1 MSFMD
6 GNATITFLILLVL
19 VVFSAFFSSAET
31 AYTCLN
37 RVRLKNM
44 ANSGNKRAEKVLALA
59 EDYDRLISSILIGNN
74 IVNILSTSL
83 ATALFVRLLGSSG
96 VSVSTAVMTVVILLI
111 GEVAPKSIA
120 RVMNEKLAFAFYPL
134 LCLIVKLLTPLNFLM
149 GCWQSLIGKLVRE
162 DEDHGV
168 TEEELITMVEE
179 AQNDGEIDEH
189 EGELIRS
196 AIEFTDLSVED
207 ILTPRVDIVAVD
219 VEKTEDEVAARF
231 AESGFSRLPVYEESV
246 DNIIGILHEKDFYRN
261 RGRRSV
267 REMMT
272 TPTCV
277 MPNTR
282 LSVLLKLLQQTKGH
296 MAVVMDEYG
305 GVIGIV
311 TLEDILEELVGEI
324 WDEHDE
330 IIEEFK
336 RLPDGSYRIACG
348 ANLDDLLEMFSI
360 KKEYESVTVS
370 GWVLEEMGT
379 FPQQGD
385 TFDCEQL
392 HVTVE
397 KVDKRRVLQIL
408 VQVRPTET
416 SEEE

>member
-1 MSFMD
+1 MD
-6 GNATITFLILLVL
+6 GNTAITFLVLLIL
-19 VVFSAFFSSAET
+19 VFCSAFFSSAET

-96 VSVSTAVMTVVILLI
+96 VTVSTVVMTIAILLL
-111 GEVAPKSIA
+111 GEVAPKSFA
-120 RVMNEKLAFAFYPL
+120 RVMNEKLAFAFFPVL
-134 LCLIVKLLTPLNFLM
+134 SLIVRVFTPLNFVM
-149 GCWQSLIGKLVRE
+149 GCWQNLIGRLVKE
-162 DEDHGV
+162 DEEPSV
-168 TEEELITMVEE
+168 TEEEIMTMVEE
-179 AQNDGEIDEH
+179 AQSDGEIDEH
-189 EGELIRS
+189 ESELIRS
-196 AIEFTDLSVED
+196 AIEFTDLCVED

-219 VEKTEDEVAARF
+219 IGDTEDKIAARF

-246 DNIIGILHEKDFYRN
+246 DDIIGILHEKDFYRN
-261 RGRRSV
+261 RGHRSV

-330 IIEEFK
+330 IVEEFQ
-336 RLPDGSYRIACG
+336 RLPDGRYRVECS
-348 ANLDDLLEMFSI
+348 ANLDDLLEIFSI

-379 FPQQGD
+379 FPQEGD

-397 KVDKRRVLQIL
+397 KVDKRRVVQIL
-408 VQVRPTET
+408 IEVHPAEQT
-416 SEEE
+416 SEE

>member
-1 MSFMD
+1 MD
-6 GNATITFLILLVL
+6 GNTAITFLVLLILVL
-19 VVFSAFFSSAET
+19 CSAFFSSAET

-44 ANSGNKRAEKVLALA
+44 ANSGNKRAEKVLAMA

-83 ATALFVRLLGSSG
+83 ATALFVRLLGNSG
-96 VSVSTAVMTVVILLI
+96 VTVSTVVMTVAILLL

-120 RVMNEKLAFAFYPL
+120 RVMNEKLAFAFFPVL
-134 LCLIVKLLTPLNFLM
+134 SFLIKLFTPLNFLM
-149 GCWQSLIGKLVRE
+149 GCWQNLIGKLVKE
-162 DEDHGV
+162 DEEHGV
-168 TEEELITMVEE
+168 TEEEIMTMVEE
-179 AQNDGEIDEH
+179 AKSDGEIDEH
-189 EGELIRS
+189 ESELIRS
-196 AIEFTDLSVED
+196 AIEFTDLCVED

-219 VEKTEDEVAARF
+219 IGDSEDVIAARF

-246 DNIIGILHEKDFYRN
+246 DDIIGILHEKDFYRN

-267 REMMT
+267 RDMMT

-330 IIEEFK
+330 IVEEFQ
-336 RLPDGSYRIACG
+336 RLPDGRYRVECS
-348 ANLDDLLEMFSI
+348 ANLDDLLEIFSI

-370 GWVLEEMGT
+370 GWVLEEMGM
-379 FPQQGD
+379 FPQEGD
-385 TFDCEQL
+385 SFDCEQL
-392 HVTVE
+392 HVTIE

-408 VQVRPTET
+408 IEVR
-416 SEEE
+416 SDKKNVEE

>member
-1 MSFMD
+1 MD
-6 GNATITFLILLVL
+6 GNTAITFLVLLILVL
-19 VVFSAFFSSAET
+19 CSAFFSSAET

-44 ANSGNKRAEKVLALA
+44 ANSGNKRAEKVLAMA

-83 ATALFVRLLGSSG
+83 ATALFVRLLGNSG
-96 VSVSTAVMTVVILLI
+96 VSVSTVVMTVAILLL

-120 RVMNEKLAFAFYPL
+120 RVMNEKLAFAFFPVL
-134 LCLIVKLLTPLNFLM
+134 SFLIKLFTPLNFLM
-149 GCWQSLIGKLVRE
+149 GCWQNLIGKLVKE
-162 DEDHGV
+162 DEEHGV
-168 TEEELITMVEE
+168 TEEEIMTMVEE
-179 AQNDGEIDEH
+179 AKSDGEIDEH
-189 EGELIRS
+189 ESELIRS
-196 AIEFTDLSVED
+196 AIEFTDLCVED

-219 VEKTEDEVAARF
+219 IGDSEDVIAARF

-246 DNIIGILHEKDFYRN
+246 DDIIGILHEKDFYRN

-267 REMMT
+267 RDMMT

-330 IIEEFK
+330 IVEEFQ
-336 RLPDGSYRIACG
+336 RLPDGRYRVECS
-348 ANLDDLLEMFSI
+348 ANLDDLLEIFSI

-370 GWVLEEMGT
+370 GWVLEEMGM
-379 FPQQGD
+379 FPQEGD
-385 TFDCEQL
+385 SFDCEQL
-392 HVTVE
+392 HVTIE

-408 VQVRPTET
+408 IEVR
-416 SEEE
+416 SDKKNVEE

>member
-1 MSFMD
+1 MD
-6 GNATITFLILLVL
+6 GNTAITFLVLLILVL
-19 VVFSAFFSSAET
+19 CSAFFSSAET

-96 VSVSTAVMTVVILLI
+96 VTVSTVVMTIAILLL

-120 RVMNEKLAFAFYPL
+120 RVMNEKLAFAFFPVL
-134 LCLIVKLLTPLNFLM
+134 SLIVKVFTPLNFVM
-149 GCWQSLIGKLVRE
+149 GCWQNLIGRLVKE
-162 DEDHGV
+162 DEEHGV
-168 TEEELITMVEE
+168 TEEEIMTMVEE
-179 AQNDGEIDEH
+179 AQSDGEIDEH
-189 EGELIRS
+189 ESELIRS
-196 AIEFTDLSVED
+196 AIEFTDLCVED

-219 VEKTEDEVAARF
+219 IGDTEDEIAARF

-246 DNIIGILHEKDFYRN
+246 DDIIGILHEKDFYRN

-330 IIEEFK
+330 IVEEFQ
-336 RLPDGSYRIACG
+336 RLPDGRYRVECR
-348 ANLDDLLEMFSI
+348 ANLDDLLEIFSI
-360 KKEYESVTVS
+360 KMEYESVTVS

-379 FPQQGD
+379 FPQEGD

-397 KVDKRRVLQIL
+397 KVDKRRVIQIL
-408 VQVRPTET
+408 IEVRPAEQA
-416 SEEE
+416 EEP

>member
-1 MSFMD
+1 MD
-6 GNATITFLILLVL
+6 GNTAITFLVLLILVL
-19 VVFSAFFSSAET
+19 CSAFFSSAET

-96 VSVSTAVMTVVILLI
+96 VTVSTVVMTIAILLL

-120 RVMNEKLAFAFYPL
+120 RVMNEKLAFAFFPVL
-134 LCLIVKLLTPLNFLM
+134 SLIVKVFTPLNFVM
-149 GCWQSLIGKLVRE
+149 GCWQNLIGRLVKE
-162 DEDHGV
+162 DEEHGV
-168 TEEELITMVEE
+168 TEEEIMTMVEE
-179 AQNDGEIDEH
+179 AQSDGEIDEH
-189 EGELIRS
+189 ESELIRS
-196 AIEFTDLSVED
+196 AIEFTDLCVED

-219 VEKTEDEVAARF
+219 IGDTEDEIAARF

-246 DNIIGILHEKDFYRN
+246 DDIIGILHEKDFYRN

-330 IIEEFK
+330 IVEEFQ
-336 RLPDGSYRIACG
+336 RLPDGRYRVECS
-348 ANLDDLLEMFSI
+348 ANLDDLLEIFSI

-379 FPQQGD
+379 FPQEGD

-397 KVDKRRVLQIL
+397 KVDKRRVIQIL
-408 VQVRPTET
+408 IEVRPAEQA
-416 SEEE
+416 EAP

>member
-1 MSFMD
+1 MD
-6 GNATITFLILLVL
+6 GNTAITFLVLLIL
-19 VVFSAFFSSAET
+19 VFCSAFFSSAET

-96 VSVSTAVMTVVILLI
+96 VTVSTVVMTIAILLL

-120 RVMNEKLAFAFYPL
+120 RVMNEKLAFAFFPVL
-134 LCLIVKLLTPLNFLM
+134 SLIVRVFTPLNFVM
-149 GCWQSLIGKLVRE
+149 GCWQNLIGRLVKE
-162 DEDHGV
+162 DEEPSV
-168 TEEELITMVEE
+168 TEEEIMTMVEE
-179 AQNDGEIDEH
+179 AQSDGEIDEH
-189 EGELIRS
+189 ESELIRS
-196 AIEFTDLSVED
+196 AIEFTDLCVED

-219 VEKTEDEVAARF
+219 IGDTEDKIAARF

-246 DNIIGILHEKDFYRN
+246 DDIIGILHEKDFYRN
-261 RGRRSV
+261 RGHRSV

-330 IIEEFK
+330 IVEEFQ
-336 RLPDGSYRIACG
+336 RLPDGRYRVECS
-348 ANLDDLLEMFSI
+348 ANLDDLLEILSI

-379 FPQQGD
+379 FPQEGD

-397 KVDKRRVLQIL
+397 KVDKRRVVQIL
-408 VQVRPTET
+408 IEVHPAEQT
-416 SEEE
+416 SEE

>member
-1 MSFMD
+1 MD
-6 GNATITFLILLVL
+6 GNATLTFAILIFLV
-19 VVFSAFFSSAET
+19 FCSAFFSSAET

-44 ANSGNKRAEKVLALA
+44 ASSGNKRAEKILALS

-96 VSVSTAVMTVVILLI
+96 VTVSTVVMTIAILLL

-120 RVMNEKLAFAFYPL
+120 RVMNEKIAFAFYPVL
-134 LCLIVKLLTPLNFLM
+134 SFIVKILTPLNFLM
-149 GCWQSLIGKLVRE
+149 GCWQSLIGRLIKSDAE
-162 DEDHGV
+162 HGV

-179 AQNDGEIDEH
+179 AESDGEIDEH
-189 EGELIRS
+189 ESELIRS
-196 AIEFTDLSVED
+196 AIEFTDMCVED
-207 ILTPRVDIVAVD
+207 ILTPRVDVVAVD
-219 VEKTEDEVAARF
+219 VEATKEEIAAQF

-246 DNIIGILHEKDFYRN
+246 DDIIGILHEKDFYRN
-261 RGRRSV
+261 RDRLNV

-272 TPTCV
+272 TPICV
-277 MPNTR
+277 MPSTR
-282 LSVLLKLLQQTKGH
+282 LSVLLKLLQQQKGH

-330 IIEEFK
+330 IVEEFK
-336 RLPDGSYRIACG
+336 RLPDGSYRVQCG
-348 ANLDDLLEMFSI
+348 ANLDDLLEIFGL
-360 KKEYESVTVS
+360 KKEYESVTVN
-370 GWVLEEMGT
+370 GWVLEEMGA
-379 FPQQGD
+379 FPQPGD
-385 TFDCEQL
+385 TFDCEHL

-397 KVDKRRVLQIL
+397 QVDKRRVTQIL
-408 VQVRPTET
+408 IEPREKP
-416 SEEE
+416 EEEE

>member
-1 MSFMD
+1 MD
-6 GNATITFLILLVL
+6 GNTAITFLVLLIL
-19 VVFSAFFSSAET
+19 VFCSAFFSSAET

-37 RVRLKNM
+37 RARLKNM

-96 VSVSTAVMTVVILLI
+96 VTVSTVVMTIAILLL

-120 RVMNEKLAFAFYPL
+120 RVMNEKLAFAFFPVL
-134 LCLIVKLLTPLNFLM
+134 SLIVRVFTPLNFVM
-149 GCWQSLIGKLVRE
+149 GCWQNLIGRLVKE
-162 DEDHGV
+162 DEEPSV
-168 TEEELITMVEE
+168 TEEEIMTMVEE
-179 AQNDGEIDEH
+179 AQSDGEIDEH
-189 EGELIRS
+189 ESELIRS
-196 AIEFTDLSVED
+196 AIEFTDLCVED

-219 VEKTEDEVAARF
+219 IGDTEDKIAARF

-246 DNIIGILHEKDFYRN
+246 DDIIGILHEKDFYRN

-330 IIEEFK
+330 IVEEFQ
-336 RLPDGSYRIACG
+336 RLPDGRYRVECS
-348 ANLDDLLEMFSI
+348 ANLDDLLEIFSI

-379 FPQQGD
+379 FPQEGD

-397 KVDKRRVLQIL
+397 KVDKRRVVQIL
-408 VQVRPTET
+408 IEVHPAEQT
-416 SEEE
+416 SEE

>member
-1 MSFMD
+1 MD
-6 GNATITFLILLVL
+6 GNTVITFLVLLILVL
-19 VVFSAFFSSAET
+19 CSAFFSSAET

-96 VSVSTAVMTVVILLI
+96 VTVSTVVMTIAILLL

-120 RVMNEKLAFAFYPL
+120 RVMNEKLAFAFFPVL
-134 LCLIVKLLTPLNFLM
+134 SLIVRVFTPLNFVM
-149 GCWQSLIGKLVRE
+149 GCWQTLIGRLVKE
-162 DEDHGV
+162 DEEHGV
-168 TEEELITMVEE
+168 TEEEIMTMVEE
-179 AQNDGEIDEH
+179 AQSDGEIDEH
-189 EGELIRS
+189 ESELIRS
-196 AIEFTDLSVED
+196 AIEFTDLCVED

-219 VEKTEDEVAARF
+219 IDDDEDEIAARF

-246 DNIIGILHEKDFYRN
+246 DDIIGILHEKDFYRN

-267 REMMT
+267 RDMMT

-330 IIEEFK
+330 IVEEFQ
-336 RLPDGSYRIACG
+336 RLPDGRYRVECS
-348 ANLDDLLEMFSI
+348 ANLDDLLEIFSI

-379 FPQQGD
+379 FPQEGD

-397 KVDKRRVLQIL
+397 KVDKRRVIQIL
-408 VQVRPTET
+408 IEVRPAEQTA
-416 SEEE
+416 EE

>member
-1 MSFMD
+1 M
-6 GNATITFLILLVL
+6 
-19 VVFSAFFSSAET
+19 
-31 AYTCLN
+31 
-37 RVRLKNM
+37 
-44 ANSGNKRAEKVLALA
+44 
-59 EDYDRLISSILIGNN
+59 
-74 IVNILSTSL
+74 
-83 ATALFVRLLGSSG
+83 
-96 VSVSTAVMTVVILLI
+96 
-111 GEVAPKSIA
+111 
-120 RVMNEKLAFAFYPL
+120 MNEKLAFAFFPVL
-134 LCLIVKLLTPLNFLM
+134 SLIVKVFTPLNFVM
-149 GCWQSLIGKLVRE
+149 GCWQNLIGRLVKE
-162 DEDHGV
+162 DEEHGV
-168 TEEELITMVEE
+168 TEEEIMTMVEE
-179 AQNDGEIDEH
+179 AQSDGEIDEH
-189 EGELIRS
+189 ESELIRS
-196 AIEFTDLSVED
+196 AIEFTDLCVED

-219 VEKTEDEVAARF
+219 IGDTEDEIAARF

-246 DNIIGILHEKDFYRN
+246 DDIIGILHEKDFYRN

-330 IIEEFK
+330 IVEEFQ
-336 RLPDGSYRIACG
+336 RLPDGRYRVECS
-348 ANLDDLLEMFSI
+348 ANLDDLLEIFSI

-370 GWVLEEMGT
+370 GWVLEDMGT
-379 FPQQGD
+379 FPQEGD

-397 KVDKRRVLQIL
+397 KVDKRRVIQIL
-408 VQVRPTET
+408 IEVRPAEQA
-416 SEEE
+416 EEP

>member
-1 MSFMD
+1 MD
-6 GNATITFLILLVL
+6 GNTAITFLVLLILVL
-19 VVFSAFFSSAET
+19 CSAFFSSAET

-96 VSVSTAVMTVVILLI
+96 VTVSTVVMTIAILLL

-120 RVMNEKLAFAFYPL
+120 RVMNEKLAFAFFPVL
-134 LCLIVKLLTPLNFLM
+134 SLIVKVFTPLNFVM
-149 GCWQSLIGKLVRE
+149 GCWQNLIGRLVKE
-162 DEDHGV
+162 DEEHGV
-168 TEEELITMVEE
+168 TEEEIMTMVEE
-179 AQNDGEIDEH
+179 AQSDGEIDEH
-189 EGELIRS
+189 ESELIRS
-196 AIEFTDLSVED
+196 AIEFTDLCVED

-219 VEKTEDEVAARF
+219 IGDTEDEIAARF

-246 DNIIGILHEKDFYRN
+246 DDIIGILHEKDFYRN

-330 IIEEFK
+330 IVEEFQ
-336 RLPDGSYRIACG
+336 RLPDGRYRVECS
-348 ANLDDLLEMFSI
+348 ANLDDLLEIFSI

-379 FPQQGD
+379 FPQEGD

-397 KVDKRRVLQIL
+397 KVDKRRVIQIL
-408 VQVRPTET
+408 IEVRPAEQA
-416 SEEE
+416 EEP

>member
-1 MSFMD
+1 MD
-6 GNATITFLILLVL
+6 GNTAITFLVLLIL
-19 VVFSAFFSSAET
+19 VFCSAFFSSAET

-96 VSVSTAVMTVVILLI
+96 VTVSTVVMTIAILLL

-120 RVMNEKLAFAFYPL
+120 RVMNEKLAFAFFPVL
-134 LCLIVKLLTPLNFLM
+134 SLIVRVFTPLNFVM
-149 GCWQSLIGKLVRE
+149 GCWQNLIGRLVKE
-162 DEDHGV
+162 DEEPSV
-168 TEEELITMVEE
+168 TEEEIMTMVEE
-179 AQNDGEIDEH
+179 AQSDGEIDEH
-189 EGELIRS
+189 ESELIRS
-196 AIEFTDLSVED
+196 AIEFTDLCVED

-219 VEKTEDEVAARF
+219 IGDTEDKIAARF

-246 DNIIGILHEKDFYRN
+246 DDIIGILHEKDFYRN

-330 IIEEFK
+330 IVEEFQ
-336 RLPDGSYRIACG
+336 RLPDGRYRVECS
-348 ANLDDLLEMFSI
+348 ANLDDLLEIFSI

-379 FPQQGD
+379 FPQEGD

-397 KVDKRRVLQIL
+397 KVDKRRVVQIL
-408 VQVRPTET
+408 IEVHPAEQT
-416 SEEE
+416 SEE

>member
-1 MSFMD
+1 MD
-6 GNATITFLILLVL
+6 GNTVITFLVLLILVL
-19 VVFSAFFSSAET
+19 CSAFFSSAET

-96 VSVSTAVMTVVILLI
+96 VTVSTVVMTIAILLL

-120 RVMNEKLAFAFYPL
+120 RVMNEKLAFAFFPVL
-134 LCLIVKLLTPLNFLM
+134 SLIVKVFTPLNFVM
-149 GCWQSLIGKLVRE
+149 GCWQNLIGRLVKE
-162 DEDHGV
+162 DEEHGV
-168 TEEELITMVEE
+168 TEEEIMTMVEE
-179 AQNDGEIDEH
+179 AQSDGEIDEH
-189 EGELIRS
+189 ESELIRS
-196 AIEFTDLSVED
+196 AIEFTDLCVED

-219 VEKTEDEVAARF
+219 IDDDEDEIAARF

-246 DNIIGILHEKDFYRN
+246 DDIIGILHEKDFYRN

-267 REMMT
+267 RDMMT

-330 IIEEFK
+330 IVEEFQ
-336 RLPDGSYRIACG
+336 RLPDGRYRVECS
-348 ANLDDLLEMFSI
+348 ANLDDLLEIFSI

-379 FPQQGD
+379 FPQEGD

-397 KVDKRRVLQIL
+397 KVDKRRVIQIL
-408 VQVRPTET
+408 IEVRPAEQTA
-416 SEEE
+416 EE

>member
-1 MSFMD
+1 MD
-6 GNATITFLILLVL
+6 GNTAITFLVLLILVL
-19 VVFSAFFSSAET
+19 CSAFFSSAET

-96 VSVSTAVMTVVILLI
+96 VTVSTVVMTIAILLL

-120 RVMNEKLAFAFYPL
+120 RVMNEKLAFAFFPVL
-134 LCLIVKLLTPLNFLM
+134 SLIVKVFTPLNFVM
-149 GCWQSLIGKLVRE
+149 GCWQNLIGRLVKE
-162 DEDHGV
+162 DEEHGV
-168 TEEELITMVEE
+168 TEEEIMTMVEE
-179 AQNDGEIDEH
+179 AQSDGEIDEH
-189 EGELIRS
+189 ESELIRS
-196 AIEFTDLSVED
+196 AIEFTDLCVED

-219 VEKTEDEVAARF
+219 IGDTEDEIAARF

-246 DNIIGILHEKDFYRN
+246 DDIIGILHEKDFYRN

-324 WDEHDE
+324 WDENDE
-330 IIEEFK
+330 IVEEFQ
-336 RLPDGSYRIACG
+336 RLPDGRYRVECS
-348 ANLDDLLEMFSI
+348 ANLDDLLEIFSI

-379 FPQQGD
+379 FPQEGD

-397 KVDKRRVLQIL
+397 KVDKRRVIQIL
-408 VQVRPTET
+408 IEVRPAEQA
-416 SEEE
+416 EEP